1 MKRIAIIYTGG
12 TIGMIE
18 DPHSGA
24 LRPISAE
31 SILSQVPELSKF
43 NLQFDV
49 ISTQKPIDS
58 SEVDISNWQEMALL
72 ISQMRESVSGIV
84 LLHGTDTM
92 AYTASALSFMLEN
105 IDIPIIITGSQLPM
119 GQLRTDGKE
128 NLISAIEIAAMDDHG
143 GPMIQ
148 EVCIYFQSKLFRGN
162 RTLKYSTE
170 HFDAFVSPN
179 YGALAEVGIHVN
191 VNRELLFRPQGPFMQ
206 HTAMSNDVALLTMF
220 PGMGKNYVTA
230 MLQAKDLRG
239 LVLETYGAGNSTVAT
254 WFIDALNH
262 LVGRGIPVLNIT
274 QCNKGAVDQ
283 TMYETG
289 RILMDHGVI
298 GGGDLTREAA
308 VTKMMFLL
316 GMNLSYN
323 QQVQCLQ
330 ISLRGEL
337 SNSPA

>member
-1 MKRIAIIYTGG
+1 
-12 TIGMIE
+12 MIE
-18 DPHSGA
+18 DSTTGV

-31 SILSQVPELSKF
+31 GILSQVPELSKF
-43 NLQFDV
+43 DLELDV
-49 ISTQKPIDS
+49 ISVQKPIDS
-58 SEVDISNWQEMALL
+58 SEVDISNWQEMTLL
-72 ISQMRESVSGIV
+72 VSQMRQHVSGIV

-105 IDIPIIITGSQLPM
+105 IDIPVIITGSQLPM

-128 NLISAIEIAAMDDHG
+128 NLISAIEIAAMEDQG
-143 GPMIQ
+143 QPMIQ
-148 EVCIYFQSKLFRGN
+148 EVCVYFQSKLFRGN
-162 RTLKYSTE
+162 RTHKYSTE

-179 YGALAEVGIHVN
+179 YVALAEVGIHVN
-191 VNRELLFRPQGPFMQ
+191 MNREWLLRPQGPFVQ
-206 HTAMSNDVALLTMF
+206 HLAMSNDVALLTMF
-220 PGMGKNYVTA
+220 PGMSKSYVSA
-230 MLQAKDLRG
+230 LLEAKELRG
-239 LVLETYGAGNSTVAT
+239 LVLETYGAGNSTVVG
-254 WFIDALNH
+254 WFMDAIKQLTSRS
-262 LVGRGIPVLNIT
+262 VPVLNIT
-274 QCNKGAVDQ
+274 QCNKGMVDQ

-289 RILMDHGVI
+289 RILMDNGVI